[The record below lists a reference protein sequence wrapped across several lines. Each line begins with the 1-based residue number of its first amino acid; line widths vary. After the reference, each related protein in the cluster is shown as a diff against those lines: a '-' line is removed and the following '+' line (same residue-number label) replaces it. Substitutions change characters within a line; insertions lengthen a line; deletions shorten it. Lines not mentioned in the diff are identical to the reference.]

1 MEAPWPLYLV
11 TLEDAQVIIISFHL
25 DLTTSLQGRYVII
38 ISHFNKMITKYVGY
52 VLITK
57 IQKVQNKKI
66 LRALSLLTP
75 LL

>member
-1 MEAPWPLYLV
+1 MSY
-11 TLEDAQVIIISFHL
+11 
-25 DLTTSLQGRYVII
+25 Y
-38 ISHFNKMITKYVGY
+38 FNKMITKYMGY

-75 LL
+75 LLW